1 MKRAFNLAFGTGL
14 SQLIMIGMIPVLS
27 RLNSPEIYGNFSIV
41 LMYAMTIS
49 SIVNLKYELAIP
61 LTKNDNESKSLFK
74 SIISLNIFITFI
86 GLFITVFLY
95 LIFDFD
101 LWKWIIPILIGQ
113 LLGFVQAFHFFMVR
127 ENSFKLLGVL
137 KVIQSIF
144 VATFSVI
151 FSYVFFD
158 SYLGLALGTFTGLL
172 LLQVIYFRKLDLRFL
187 KFNKLKINQLISINL
202 LKKYKK
208 FPIYVSPTSLLDVGK
223 DFVFLTFSSILFSPE
238 ITGLFFLTFKILIAP
253 TSLIAGA
260 ISHVFMRDIAKSVDE
275 TNLLFSQFKKL
286 LLSVL
291 LLGLF
296 PLIFIFL
303 FGNSLIINFLGDN
316 WQGVS
321 DFIYPL
327 SIYSFLILI
336 MTSLSMIPLILN
348 RQGTASIF
356 NISYCLIYLSPLFLS
371 YFFEKKLNESLY
383 FMIILMG
390 LHCVIYVSWL
400 TKLCLN
406 REKIHAI

>member
-1 MKRAFNLAFGTGL
+1 MKRAFNLAFGTAL
-14 SQLIMIGMIPVLS
+14 SQLITIGMIPVLS
-27 RLNSPEIYGNFSIV
+27 RLNSPEVYGNFAIV
-41 LMYAMTIS
+41 LMYAKTIS
-49 SIVNLKYELAIP
+49 LIVNLKYELAIP
-61 LTKNDNESKSLFK
+61 LTKNDNHSKSLFK
-74 SIISLNIFITFI
+74 SIISLNIFLTFI
-86 GLFITVFLY
+86 CLFITVFFN
-95 LIFDFD
+95 LIFNFD
-101 LWKWIIPILIGQ
+101 LWKWVIPILIGQ

-127 ENSFKLLGVL
+127 ENSFKLLGIL

-151 FSYVFFD
+151 FSYVFLD
-158 SYLGLALGTFTGLL
+158 SYLGLALGTFTGLI
-172 LLQVIYFRKLDLRFL
+172 LLQIVYFRKLDLRFL
-187 KFNKLKINQLISINL
+187 KIKKLKINQLISVDL

-208 FPIYVSPTSLLDVGK
+208 FPIYVSPISIIDAGK
-223 DFVFLTFSSILFSPE
+223 DFIFLTFSSILFSPE
-238 ITGLFFLTFKILIAP
+238 ITGIFFLTSKILIAP

-260 ISHVFMRDIAKSVDE
+260 ISHVFMRDIAISVDE
-275 TNLLFSQFKKL
+275 TSLLFSQFKKL

-316 WQGVS
+316 WQS
-321 DFIYPL
+321 ASTFIYPL
-327 SIYSFLILI
+327 SIFSFLLLPL
-336 MTSLSMIPLILN
+336 TSLSMIPLILS

-356 NISYCLIYLSPLFLS
+356 HISYSLIYISPLFLS

-383 FMIILMG
+383 FMDILMG

-400 TKLCLN
+400 AKLCLN